1 MSDILPVIEQHLKEL
16 VKLKSITPL
25 DAGCQLYIKT
35 ILENRGFRCQTWQV
49 NQVSNLY
56 AEIGTKGPRFVF
68 AGHTDVVEPGP
79 LQQWHFPPFE
89 LTEHE
94 GYFYGRGVADMK
106 GAIAT
111 MLAVA
116 SQWKSS
122 NPGILGFLI
131 TSGEE
136 GRDYQ
141 DGTPFVMQA
150 LQQQGIHIDYCI
162 VGEPSSDSITGDT
175 IKNGRRGSLSATLT
189 IPGAQG
195 HVAYPHLADNAI
207 HKALPFLTALSAKIW
222 DMGNA
227 FFPASTLQITRIFVP
242 TSARNVIPGTLEV
255 DFNIRFNT
263 EHDAASIQQQIL
275 DLAKQHDCDA
285 EFQWELSGEPFITP
299 SGKLIEI
306 SQNVIQKHLGHTAV
320 LSTSGGTSD
329 ARFIA
334 PYQIQVI
341 ELGVPNASIHQPN
354 ECVSKVELTQLA
366 HLYLEICTTLLS

>member
-35 ILENRGFRCQTWQV
+35 ILEDYGFHCQTWQV

-56 AEIGTKGPRFVF
+56 AEIGTQGPRFVF

-79 LQQWHFPPFE
+79 LQQWCFPPFE

-94 GYFYGRGVADMK
+94 GYLYGRGVADMK
-106 GAIAT
+106 GAVAA

-116 SQWKSS
+116 SQWKAS

-136 GRDYQ
+136 GQDYQ

-189 IPGAQG
+189 ISGAQG

-207 HKALPFLTALSAKIW
+207 HKALPFLTDLSAKIW

-227 FFPASTLQITRIFVP
+227 FFPASTLQITRVFVP
-242 TSARNVIPGTLEV
+242 TSARNVIPGKMEV

-263 EHDAASIQQQIL
+263 EHDSVSIQQQIH
-275 DLAKQHDCDA
+275 DLAKHHGIEA
-285 EFQWELSGEPFITP
+285 KFQWELSGEPFITP
-299 SGKLIEI
+299 SGQLIET

-354 ECVSKVELTQLA
+354 ECVSKVELTRLA

>member
-35 ILENRGFRCQTWQV
+35 ILENRGFRCQTWQI

-56 AEIGTKGPRFVF
+56 AEIGTQGPRFVF

-79 LQQWHFPPFE
+79 LQQWRFPPFE

-94 GYFYGRGVADMK
+94 GYLYGRGVADMK
-106 GAIAT
+106 GAVAA

-116 SQWKSS
+116 SQWKAS

-136 GRDYQ
+136 GQDYQ

-189 IPGAQG
+189 ISGAQG
-195 HVAYPHLADNAI
+195 HVAYPHHADNAI

-222 DMGNA
+222 DMGNT
-227 FFPASTLQITRIFVP
+227 FFPASTLQITRVFVP

-263 EHDAASIQQQIL
+263 EHDSVSIKQQIL
-275 DLAKQHDCDA
+275 DLAKHHGIEA
-285 EFQWELSGEPFITP
+285 NFEWELSGEPFITP
-299 SGKLIEI
+299 LGKLIEI